1 MMKFNE
7 RLKAIIK
14 FKELQQKDFAKEIKI
29 SESMVSRWLKG
40 ISMPRVKHLEKISKF
55 LNVSVSALL
64 GQEELLDRLLERYES
79 ELIA

>member
-1 MMKFNE
+1 MKFNE